1 MSGRRYS
8 WLALPAGALLL
19 DWVSKAV
26 ILQHLRYEG
35 DSLAVVPGV
44 FHFTLGYN
52 SGAIFGSFQG
62 LSPAF
67 RTVLFGVAGLA
78 ALIFFGRAFLAEAT
92 PRLERIALGLILGG
106 ALGNGLDRLRHGH
119 VVDFIDVIIRGWH
132 YWTFNVAD
140 SFIVCGGILFA
151 WSMFRHPGS
160 TGAPGATIAP

>member
-1 MSGRRYS
+1 MIDRLIS
-8 WLALPAGALLL
+8 WLTLPAVALLL
-19 DWVSKAV
+19 DWASKAA
-26 ILQHLRYEG
+26 ILKRLHYEG
-35 DSLAVVPGV
+35 DSLAVIPGI

-52 SGAIFGSFQG
+52 TGAIFGSFQG
-62 LSPAF
+62 LSPVV
-67 RTVLFGVAGLA
+67 RTVIFGVAGLT

-106 ALGNGLDRLRHGH
+106 ALGNGLDRIRHGH

-151 WSMFRHPGS
+151 WTMFFTPRE
-160 TGAPGATIAP
+160 TLEQA

>member
-1 MSGRRYS
+1 MIDRRIA
-8 WLALPAGALLL
+8 WLTLPTAALLA
-19 DWVSKAV
+19 DWASKAA
-26 ILQHLRYEG
+26 ILKRLHYEG
-35 DSLAVVPGV
+35 DSLAVIPGI

-62 LSPAF
+62 LSPLV
-67 RTVLFGVAGLA
+67 RTLLFGVAGVV
-78 ALIFFGRAFLAEAT
+78 ALIFFGKAFLAEAT

-106 ALGNGLDRLRHGH
+106 AMGNGLDRLRHGH

-151 WSMFRHPGS
+151 WSLLK
-160 TGAPGATIAP
+160 TPGAAPEEA

>member
-1 MSGRRYS
+1 MTARRLA
-8 WLALPAGALLL
+8 WLGLPLGALLL
-19 DWVSKAV
+19 DWASKAA
-26 ILQHLRYEG
+26 ILERLRFEG
-35 DSLAVVPGV
+35 DSVALIPGV

-52 SGAIFGSFQG
+52 PGAIFGSFQG
-62 LSPAF
+62 LNP
-67 RTVLFGVAGLA
+67 TVRALLFGAAGLL
-78 ALIFFGRAFLAEAT
+78 ALFYFGRAFLSDVT

-151 WSMFRHPGS
+151 WSLLTVREAADPNR
-160 TGAPGATIAP
+160 A

>member
-1 MSGRRYS
+1 MIKRRLA
-8 WLALPAGALLL
+8 WLTLPATALLL
-19 DWVSKAV
+19 DWASKAA
-26 ILQHLRYEG
+26 ILKHLHYEG
-35 DSLAVVPGV
+35 DSLPVIPGV

-52 SGAIFGSFQG
+52 TGAIFGSFQG
-62 LSPAF
+62 LSPLA
-67 RTVLFGVAGLA
+67 RTVLFGLAGVI

-119 VVDFIDVIIRGWH
+119 VVDFLDVIIRGWH

-151 WSMFRHPGS
+151 WTMLVTPRETPEQ
-160 TGAPGATIAP
+160 A